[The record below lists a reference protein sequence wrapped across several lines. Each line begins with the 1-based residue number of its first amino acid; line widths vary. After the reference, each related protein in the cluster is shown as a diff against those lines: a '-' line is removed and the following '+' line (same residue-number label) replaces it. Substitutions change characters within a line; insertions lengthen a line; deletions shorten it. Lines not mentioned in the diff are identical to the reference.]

1 MQRDLVERAQREDRE
16 AFGVLADASMARL
29 YNLAHL
35 MLNDPTLAEDA
46 VQEALILA
54 WRDLRSLRDP
64 DRFDSWL
71 HRILVR
77 SVYRV
82 ARTERGRID
91 RQPLTETHERHGT
104 DPASDLEHR
113 DEIDRGF
120 RRLEA
125 NYRAVLVVHHYL
137 GLPDDAAA
145 QILGVPVGTFKSR
158 LHRATAALRAEL
170 EAEMRTGDRIVTSV
184 VR

>member
-1 MQRDLVERAQREDRE
+1 
-16 AFGVLADASMARL
+16 MARL

-35 MLNDPTLAEDA
+35 MLSDPTLAEDA
-46 VQEALILA
+46 VQEALILT

-71 HRILVR
+71 HRVLIR

-82 ARTERGRID
+82 SRTERRRID
-91 RQPLTETHERHGT
+91 RQPLTETLEHHGF
-104 DPASDLEHR
+104 DPASAVEHR

-125 NYRAVLVVHHYL
+125 NYRAVLVVHHFL

-145 QILGVPVGTFKSR
+145 QVLGVPVGTFKSR
-158 LHRATAALRAEL
+158 LNRATAALRAEL
-170 EAEMRTGDRIVTSV
+170 DAEMRTGDRPATSV